1 MKKIQEDIIHLLA
14 RLPGRKKSR
23 WYRER
28 EKREGRQE
36 NLEEIRKNI
45 EKYRRKIGEKWE
57 EGLKEKLL
65 FQIGAMFSELSHVFE
80 KGKHI
85 ITI

>member
-45 EKYRRKIGEKWE
+45 EKYRRKIGEK
-57 EGLKEKLL
+57 
-65 FQIGAMFSELSHVFE
+65 
-80 KGKHI
+80 
-85 ITI
+85 